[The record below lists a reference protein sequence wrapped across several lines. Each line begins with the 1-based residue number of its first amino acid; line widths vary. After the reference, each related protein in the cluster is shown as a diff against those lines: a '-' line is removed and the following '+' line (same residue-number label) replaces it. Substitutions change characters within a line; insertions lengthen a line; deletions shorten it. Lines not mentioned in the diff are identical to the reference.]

1 MNKFLSQIIT
11 ALIFICIISAS
22 LVLAIIGF
30 LIFWYILIFA
40 VALGAIIYLY
50 MWIKYKITGK
60 KSSYMNFQEA
70 MRNAKKQAHHTK
82 SKTRTTHQKRTD
94 HSKPDNP
101 NKETIDQE
109 DINDKK

>member
-1 MNKFLSQIIT
+1 MNKLLSQIIT

-60 KSSYMNFQEA
+60 KSPYMNFQEA
-70 MRNAKKQAHHTK
+70 MRNAKKRANNAK
-82 SKTRTTHQKRTD
+82 NKARKNHQKRAD
-94 HSKPDNP
+94 HSKPEDP
-101 NKETIDQE
+101 TKETIDQE
-109 DINDKK
+109 DTDNKK